1 MRMRVRW
8 RSRCLQGLVR
18 ILELVHLGS
27 GGIRHAPLGT
37 CACDSASDRG
47 TGEHGQQWGVTAR
60 MRSGEAVE
68 LWQTASFG
76 YLVQFLH
83 TYCTVSIGTVQKIEL
98 VSK

>member
-1 MRMRVRW
+1 MAYSKSTTHMRMRVRW

-47 TGEHGQQWGVTAR
+47 TGEHGQQ
-60 MRSGEAVE
+60 RSVVLRECEVAKLE
-68 LWQTASFG
+68 QTASFA
-76 YLVQFLH
+76 YNS
-83 TYCTVSIGTVQKIEL
+83 TYRLEQKIEL